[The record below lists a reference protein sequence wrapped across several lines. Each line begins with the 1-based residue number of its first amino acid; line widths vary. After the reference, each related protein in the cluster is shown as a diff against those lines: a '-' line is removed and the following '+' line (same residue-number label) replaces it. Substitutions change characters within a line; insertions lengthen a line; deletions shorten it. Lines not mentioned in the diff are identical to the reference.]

1 MAHVLSVLVIASF
14 CRPCRAVSIFPAS
27 VRAQAVAETQ
37 ARGASLTAAQ
47 LRQRCVERAN
57 ALRHAN
63 KIYVEGS
70 DCPAPLTAFADLA
83 EAPFAVPAFLV
94 RNIASCRYDEPT
106 PIQMQ
111 SIPIMLARRDMIACA
126 PTGSG
131 KTAAYL
137 IPIFATLK
145 APGAS
150 GFRAVVMAPT
160 RELSAQIARE
170 AERLAAGRPFRIQHL
185 TKANAQ
191 QAGGGGGND
200 GESSGGKHD
209 VLITTPMRL
218 VHLVRAGSVDLAHV
232 ELLILDEADRLLE
245 LDSGFAEQVDEV
257 FAACA
262 HPRLVRALFSA
273 TMLPG
278 IEELARTVLHDPLRV
293 TIGVRNS
300 ATENIAQRLLFAG
313 DEAGKLLAVRQLVRE
328 GIKPPVLIFVQSIER
343 ARHLFHELVY
353 DGINVDVIHAERT
366 QAQRDSIIQ
375 NFRLGKIWML
385 ICTDLMARGIDFKG
399 VHCVLNYDFPQ
410 SVVSY
415 IHRIGRT
422 GRAGRKGEAITLYT
436 EEDSDYLRSIANVMK
451 LSGCEVPDWML
462 QLRKQSRKDKQYL
475 AKHAPS
481 RDSIRT
487 ATRIDRVQGA
497 RNKKRLLG
505 KVGYQERPKTA
516 GQASAGGADGGGAG
530 GASAQDD
537 E

>member
-1 MAHVLSVLVIASF
+1 
-14 CRPCRAVSIFPAS
+14 

-94 RNIASCRYDEPT
+94 RNIGSCRYDEPT

-150 GFRAVVMAPT
+150 GFRAVVWAPT
-160 RELSAQIARE
+160 RELSAQFARV
-170 AERLAAGRPFRIQHL
+170 AARLAAGRPFRIQHL

-191 QAGGGGGND
+191 QAGGGGHD
-200 GESSGGKHD
+200 GESGGNSGKHD

-278 IEELARTVLHDPLRV
+278 IEELARSVLRDPLRV

-505 KVGYQERPKTA
+505 KVGYQERPKTEKA
-516 GQASAGGADGGGAG
+516 VSGGGSAAADSG
-530 GASAQDD
+530 AQD
-537 E
+537 EE